1 MASFVHLTGES
12 NIKIIQRDGISLS
25 KKRISADI
33 PRGVF
38 AMPVTPD
45 FYASHQWLRELKRKN
60 AGDVLGVYFR
70 IGDEETV
77 YLGHTIPRI
86 VAL

>member
-1 MASFVHLTGES
+1 
-12 NIKIIQRDGISLS
+12 
-25 KKRISADI
+25 
-33 PRGVF
+33 
-38 AMPVTPD
+38 MPVTPD